1 MREEIDSSL
10 LENWIN
16 ENITNKMVK
25 TDSVVLFTGKLEGST
40 WEKFDDSVV
49 SWGRK
54 KFGDSYAIALWR
66 DELMNLKD
74 LFRHEG

>member
-1 MREEIDSSL
+1 MREKIDSSL

-49 SWGRK
+49 GSAGEER
-54 KFGDSYAIALWR
+54 
-66 DELMNLKD
+66 NLETPMP
-74 LFRHEG
+74 LPCGETNS

>member
-1 MREEIDSSL
+1 
-10 LENWIN
+10 
-16 ENITNKMVK
+16 MVK
-25 TDSVVLFTGKLEGST
+25 SDSIVLFTGKLEGST

-74 LFRHEG
+74 LDMKDDLNKRKEHKKIDKKLNLLN